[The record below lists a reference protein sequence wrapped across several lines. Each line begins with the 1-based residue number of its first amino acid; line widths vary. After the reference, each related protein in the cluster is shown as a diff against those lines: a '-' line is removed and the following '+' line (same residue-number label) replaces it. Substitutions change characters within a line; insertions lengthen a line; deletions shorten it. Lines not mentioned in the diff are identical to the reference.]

1 MKSRV
6 DGFLISFEGIDGSG
20 KSTQARRLYKF
31 LKDKG
36 YEVSLYRDP
45 GSTSLAEQIRE
56 LIISCPMDP
65 TTELLLFESAR
76 SNLVWEKIL
85 PDLTSGKVVIIDRF
99 VDSTTAYQGYGREMN
114 LGTVSI
120 LNHIATRGRK
130 PDLTFI
136 LNLPIE
142 LALQRLGEQK
152 TKFEDPKYLKKVRD
166 GYLQIFYSEK
176 ERDLRLIDASRSEE
190 EVFEEI
196 KTITL
201 ERLKTCACL

>member
-1 MKSRV
+1 VK
-6 DGFLISFEGIDGSG
+6 GFLISLEGIDGSG
-20 KSTQARRLYKF
+20 KSTQARKLYEF
-31 LKDKG
+31 LKEEG

-45 GSTSLAEQIRE
+45 GSTPLAEQIRE
-56 LIISCPMDP
+56 LIINYPMDP

-76 SNLVWEKIL
+76 SSLVWEKIF
-85 PDLTSGKVVIIDRF
+85 PDLTSGKIVIVDRF
-99 VDSTTAYQGYGREMN
+99 IDSTTAYQGYGREIN

-120 LNHIATRGRK
+120 LNHIAIRGRK

-136 LNLPIE
+136 LNLPLE
-142 LALQRLGEQK
+142 LALQRLKEQK
-152 TKFEDPKYLKKVRD
+152 TKFEEANYLKKVRD

-176 ERDLRLIDASRSEE
+176 ERDIRLIDASRSEE

-201 ERLKTCACL
+201 ERLKVL

>member
-1 MKSRV
+1 VK
-6 DGFLISFEGIDGSG
+6 GFLISFEGIDGSG
-20 KSTQARRLYKF
+20 KSTQARKLYEF
-31 LKDKG
+31 LKEEG

-45 GSTSLAEQIRE
+45 GSTPLAEQIRE
-56 LIISCPMDP
+56 LIINYAMDP

-76 SNLVWEKIL
+76 SSLVWEKIF
-85 PDLTSGKVVIIDRF
+85 PDLSSGKIVIVDRF
-99 VDSTTAYQGYGREMN
+99 IDSTTAYQGYGKEIN

-136 LNLPIE
+136 LNLPLE
-142 LALQRLGEQK
+142 LALQRLKEQK
-152 TKFEDPKYLKKVRD
+152 TKFEEPNYLKRVRD

-176 ERDLRLIDASRSEE
+176 ERDIRLIDASRSEE

-201 ERLKTCACL
+201 ERLKVL

>member
-1 MKSRV
+1 VK
-6 DGFLISFEGIDGSG
+6 GFLISFEGIDGSG
-20 KSTQARRLYKF
+20 KSTQARKLYEF
-31 LKDKG
+31 LKEEG

-45 GSTSLAEQIRE
+45 GSTPLAEQIRE
-56 LIISCPMDP
+56 LIINYPMDP
-65 TTELLLFESAR
+65 ITELLLFESAR
-76 SNLVWEKIL
+76 SSLVWEKIF
-85 PDLTSGKVVIIDRF
+85 PDLTSGKIVIVDRF
-99 VDSTTAYQGYGREMN
+99 IDSTTAYQGYGREIN

-136 LNLPIE
+136 LNLPLE
-142 LALQRLGEQK
+142 LALQRLKEQK
-152 TKFEDPKYLKKVRD
+152 TKFEEPNYLKKVRD

-176 ERDLRLIDASRSEE
+176 ERDIRLIDASRSEE

-201 ERLKTCACL
+201 ERLKLL